1 MATIRKMR
9 AGATAKSIGS
19 AFEHLILSSG
29 SRDGVA
35 IIRIPNGCETKR
47 WRTATGPATKLVR
60 VHSPFDFCA
69 FHLGRAVV
77 FDAKTIASGRF
88 VHSAITPHQLH
99 YLAQCGRH
107 VAAAGYLVW
116 YRDEDAVIWHS
127 HRRLIALKPR
137 ESLGI
142 ADGLH
147 VGSGGSLSL
156 LPLMASQT
164 GLLTQK

>member
-1 MATIRKMR
+1 MATIRKMQ
-9 AGATAKSIGS
+9 AGARAKSIGS

-35 IIRIPNGCETKR
+35 IIRIPNGCETR
-47 WRTATGPATKLVR
+47 RCRGPRGPTTKLVR

-69 FHLGRAVV
+69 FHLGRTVV
-77 FDAKTIASGRF
+77 FDAKTVESGRF
-88 VHSAITPHQLH
+88 VYSAITPHQLH
-99 YLAQCGRH
+99 YLTQCGRH

-127 HRRLIALKPR
+127 HRRLLALKPR

-142 ADGLH
+142 SDGLH
-147 VGSGGSLSL
+147 LGSGGSMSL
-156 LPLMASQT
+156 LTLMASR
-164 GLLTQK
+164 LEP

>member
-1 MATIRKMR
+1 MATIRRMR
-9 AGATAKSIGS
+9 AGAKAKSIGS

-35 IIRIPNGCETKR
+35 IVRIPDGCQTKR
-47 WRTATGPATKLVR
+47 WRGPNGLATKLIR

-69 FHLGRAVV
+69 FHLGRSIV
-77 FDAKTIASGRF
+77 FDAKTIESGRF
-88 VHSAITPHQLH
+88 GHSAIKQHQLH
-99 YLAQCGRH
+99 YLNQCGRH
-107 VAAAGYLVW
+107 VAASGYLIW
-116 YRDEDAVIWHS
+116 YREEDAVIWHS
-127 HRRLIALKPR
+127 YRRLIALKPR

-147 VGSGGSLSL
+147 IGSGGSLSL